1 MAFSTPAVVT
11 QVTGRA
17 WIRNSDGSLTE
28 LQVGSRIP
36 PDTEIVTASGGTV
49 SLQTDGGMP
58 LTIGENRDV
67 AFNAD
72 MAGQPVDRSEAA
84 VAPPTGT
91 DSDRLLA
98 ALQSGQDP
106 FDNLDPTAALVAG
119 GGDAG
124 GSSFVRLAR
133 IVEGTTPLALEYP
146 GAGVPAIN
154 LLTPAGLANTTP
166 DNEGPSA
173 NNDQNTTGEKSLVSG
188 NILTNDTD
196 PENDALA
203 IVSVGDRP
211 MTTGGVSVAGS
222 AGGTFTVFP
231 DGSYVFNPGESFQNL
246 GVGQSATS
254 SITYTVTDPSGN
266 TSTATVTVNV
276 NGVNDAPVATSAIDN
291 VAGVDAQQG
300 VNLDVSSHFAD
311 VDNGDRLT
319 YSAIGLPPGL
329 VIDPNTGVISGN
341 IDHSASQGG
350 NNGVYQVVV
359 TATDASGA
367 SASETFDWSV
377 SNPGPVAVNDTATS
391 TEDTTV
397 SGNVLTGNAQGAGR
411 DSDPDGDTL
420 QVIHAGDRDI
430 PTGGAT
436 VAGSNGGTFTILPD
450 GTYTFN
456 PAQDFQSL
464 AAGETRTTTITYI
477 VSDGEGGTSTATLE
491 VTVTGTNDVPV
502 ITPHQPTEGDP
513 LNGDRGTVVEDG
525 QLSTQGKLNI
535 TDADHDQSFFQAQTN
550 TAGQHGA
557 FSIDA
562 DGRWTYNLSNNDPAV
577 QALAVGETLTEQF
590 QVLSADGTP
599 TTITVTIEGTNDIPA
614 ISGANAAAVTEDVE
628 PSVSGQL
635 TVADVDASDTHSW
648 SVSGEPKG
656 AYGTISVD
664 QTGKWTYTV
673 DQQATQALR
682 QGQQVQETFN
692 ILVSDGHGGTAIQA
706 VTVTITGTNDLPVV
720 TSGSGAVTE
729 DQNVTEGQLVTSGQL
744 TITDADAGEGVFQPG
759 AHFDGSTGNGNA
771 PLGTLAF
778 QADGSYTYTV
788 DNSNAVVQG
797 LRNGESIVET
807 YTVTSQDGTTTST
820 ITITINGTDDAP
832 VITPGTP
839 GGDKGTVQED
849 VTLSVQGKLDI
860 TDADHDQSFFQAQDN
875 APGKHGTFSVDANG
889 NWTYHLANNDPAV
902 QALAVGEHLTEEF
915 TVLSADGTPT
925 TVTVTI
931 DGTNDIPEISGES
944 SAALKEDAVPA
955 VSGQLAVADVDGS
968 DTHTWSIT
976 GKPQGQYGTLTIDQS
991 GKWTYTADPKAIQ
1004 ALPEGKEV
1012 QETFV
1017 VQVDDGHGGTDL
1029 QTITVTLTGTND
1041 VPHITGSDSGTVVE
1055 DFILAQVTGGKLNV
1069 SDADAGQSSFQPQK
1083 VTGEHG
1089 TFTLHANGLW
1099 TFVLANGNADVQAL
1113 GLDEKLVET
1122 YTVKTAD
1129 GTSTNVTVTILGTN
1143 DDPHISGQNT
1153 GAIKEDA
1160 ANSASGQ
1167 LQVADVDA
1175 HDKHSWSI
1183 VGNGKSEYGTLT
1195 LDQTGKWTF
1204 TGNQKVQS
1212 LSEGETVQQK
1222 FTVVVSD
1229 GHGGFDTKTITV
1241 NITGT
1246 NDVPVIMPHHP
1257 GSDQG
1262 LVVEDAKPNTTGG
1275 KLDIKDADQGE
1286 GKFVPQTNH
1295 AGEHG
1300 TFSIDQN
1307 GNWVYKL
1314 NNADPA
1320 VQALAAG
1327 ETRTEQFQV
1336 SSQDGSATHT
1346 VTVTI
1351 VGTNDVPVVTNGAS
1365 AVTEDHDVADG
1376 KLVTTGQVTINDVD
1390 AGQSTFKT
1398 DAHFQGSTGN
1408 GGAPLGALEFKAD
1421 GSYTYTVD
1429 NANAVVQ
1436 GLRNGESIVET
1447 YTVTSQDGTA
1457 TSTITIT
1464 INGTDDA
1471 PVIVGQAE
1479 GTVKEDV
1486 TLSVQGK
1493 LDITD
1498 ADHDQSSFQAQD
1510 NAPGKH
1516 GTFSVDSNGNWTYQL
1531 SNNDPAVQALAVGQ
1545 HLTEEFQVVSADG
1558 TPTTVT
1564 VTIDGTNDK
1573 PEISGVSSA
1582 GIKEDAA
1589 PAVSGQLT
1597 VADVDT
1603 IDTHTWSIVGKPQGQ
1618 YGTLTLD
1625 QSGKWTYTVD
1635 AKKVQSLSE
1644 GEPYTET
1651 FTVKV
1656 DDGHGG
1662 TDTQVVTVNL
1672 VGTNDV
1678 PVVSGVGSG
1687 TVVED
1692 GGLLQKTGGIL
1703 FVNDADAGEG
1713 HVQGAKITGTYG
1725 EFAINAFGVWTYTLN
1740 NNDPAVQSLGLGEK
1754 RVETFTV
1761 RTADGTP
1768 TNVTVTIL
1776 GTNDAPHISGQS
1788 TGAFK
1793 EDAANSASGQLQVAD
1808 VDAHDQHS
1816 WSIVGNGKSEYG
1828 TLTLDQTGKWT
1839 FTGNEKVQSLSEG
1852 EAVQQ
1857 KFSVVVSDGRGGFD
1871 TQDVVVTITGT
1882 NDLPVITPHNPGDP
1896 QNPGSASDHG
1906 LVTEDVLD
1914 TTGGKLD
1921 IQDADAG
1928 ENKFVAQT
1936 DHAGDHGTFSIDENG
1951 NWTYKLTNS
1960 DPAVQALGAGQTLTE
1975 KFTVTSADGSA
1986 QHEVTVT
1993 IVGTNDVPVLS
2004 SGVGAVTEDQNVVD
2018 GKLSTSGQL
2027 TITDTDAGENHFKA
2041 GAHFDGST
2049 GNGNAPLGTLVFN
2062 ADGSYTY
2069 TVANGNPVV
2078 QGLKTGQSIVET
2090 YTVTSQDGSKTST
2103 ITITINGTD
2112 DGATIT
2118 PHNPGDPQNPGSA
2131 SDHGLVTEDVLDTTG
2146 GKLDIQ
2152 DADAGEN
2159 KFVAQTDHAG
2169 EHGTFSIDENG
2180 NWTYK
2185 LTNSDPAVQALGAGD
2200 TLTEKFTV
2208 TSADGSAQHEVTV
2221 TIVGTNDV
2229 PVLSSG
2235 VGAVTE
2241 DQNVVDGKLS
2251 TSGQLTITDTDA
2263 GENHFKA
2270 GAHFD
2275 GSTGNGN
2282 APLGTLVFNAD
2293 GSYTYTVANG
2303 NPVVQGL
2310 TSGQSIVETYT
2321 VTSQDGSKTS
2331 TITITINGTDD
2342 GATITPHNPGDPQNP
2357 GSASDHGLVTEDV
2370 LDTTG
2375 GKLDIQDADAGENK
2389 FVAQTNHAGDHGTF
2403 SIDENGN
2410 WTYKLTNSDPAVQAL
2425 GAGQTLTEKFTV
2437 TSADGSA
2444 QHEVTVTIVG
2454 TNDVPVLSSGV
2465 GAVTEDQNVVD
2476 GKLSTSGQLTITDTD
2491 AGENHFKP
2499 GAHFDGSTGNGNAPL
2514 GTLVFNTDGSYT
2526 YTVANANPV
2535 VQGLTSGQSI
2545 VETYTVAS
2553 QDGSKTSTIT
2563 ITINGTDD
2571 GATITPHSPD
2581 SDKGQVVED
2590 VTYTTGGKLDVQ
2602 DPDPGQSQFVAQP
2615 GTPGQHGTFTID
2627 ANGNWTYN
2635 LTNSDPLV
2643 QQLGKGETLVEKF
2656 TVSSVDGSAQHEV
2669 TVTIVGTNDIPTI
2682 SGVSTGATTE
2692 DGASKV
2698 TGQLSVADV
2707 DIRDS
2712 HTWTVDSNPRGAYG
2726 FLTVDATGKWTY
2738 TVDTQATQALTGG
2751 QKVQDTFTV
2760 KVDDGHG
2767 GTATQ
2772 TITVNITGTNDIP
2785 VITPHTSGSDRGLVI
2800 EDAQLS
2806 AQGKLDITDADQG
2819 QAFFKPQ
2826 TVQDSYGTFT
2836 VDANGNWTYTLD
2848 NNNPAVQALS
2858 GNDTLGPRTFTVT
2871 SQDGTTTDTVTVN
2884 IGGTN
2889 DAPTSADNA
2898 ATVGVGQ
2905 SHTFGINEFAF
2916 SDSHGEHDSLQSVVI
2931 TRTPESGS
2939 LTLNGQ
2945 AVTQGQVISAADI
2958 AAGKLVYTPG
2968 ADGKDASFGFEVR
2981 DTGGTANGGHNTSG
2995 EYNFDLATNNLV
3007 QGDNSS
3013 SGGSDGHGGNTPVLN
3028 GGSGDDIILGDLGG
3042 TVTTTVP
3049 GQNYNIALIVD
3060 HSGSM
3065 TAEIDGQTRMQ
3076 LVKDAL
3082 LAFVKTLSNHDG
3094 IINVTLIGF
3103 GSSADTPVTVQ
3114 GLDPSDVNSWN
3125 DKIIAAINSLSA
3137 SGSTNYQD
3145 AFDTAVDWF
3154 QDQASAGKGTSNGYQ
3169 NLSFFLTDGDPTV
3182 TNSGG
3187 NGSSTNASVL
3197 QTSINSFADLAA
3209 ISTVHGVGIGDG
3221 VNQNYLRFFDNTTST
3236 GTATVYFPSSTNLSD
3251 SNSYNWDDSS
3261 NWTVRVNG
3269 GGSVSEGNGSSIAIT
3284 DASNRSGATVV
3295 DSKSVTI
3302 AAGHTAHFEFELST
3316 SNLSSNDNYSWALQQ
3331 LVNGSWT
3338 TVQSGKGTG
3347 DITTGDFGSGQY
3359 RLEFSVL
3366 DNTSGGGTAKLTIDD
3381 ITLVDNTPV
3390 SGPAGEVD
3398 IVHQASDLNAALT
3411 GGGSHSDPAAVGS
3424 DTINGGDGKDI
3435 IFGDTINTD
3444 GLSWSGHAAG
3454 THDGQGMQGLIDY
3467 LTATNGHAPTSA
3479 ELYGYISANHAQFNV
3494 SGDTRGGNDV
3504 IHGGNGDDI
3513 IYGQGGNDQLYGD
3526 AGNDVIYG
3534 GEGSNLLHGGAGNDT
3549 LTGGSGSDTLIGGQ
3563 GNDTL
3568 IGGGG
3573 GDTFKWEL
3581 HDQGTNSAPAV
3592 DTIKN
3597 FNTNAASAGGDV
3609 LDLHELLQ
3617 NPADG
3622 DLSKYLHFTKQG
3634 ADTIVNVSTTG
3645 HAQDAG
3651 GNAFDQ
3657 KIVLQGVD
3665 LTNNGTLQDAAI
3677 INDLLQKGKLHGHD

>member
-28 LQVGSRIP
+28 LHVGSRIP

-49 SLQTDGGMP
+49 GLQTEGGMP

-91 DSDRLLA
+91 DSERLLA

-106 FDNLDPTAALVAG
+106 FTNLDPTAALVAG

-133 IVEGTTPLALEYP
+133 VVEATTPLALEYP

-166 DNEGPSA
+166 DNGGPTA
-173 NNDQNTTGEKSLVSG
+173 GNDQNTTGEKSLVSG

-222 AGGTFTVFP
+222 TGGTFTVFP

-246 GVGQSATS
+246 GAGQSATS

-276 NGVNDAPVATSAIDN
+276 NGVNDAPVVTSAIDN

-300 VNLDVSSHFAD
+300 VNLDVSGHFAD
-311 VDNGDRLT
+311 VDNGDTRS

-359 TATDASGA
+359 TVTDGSGA
-367 SASETFDWSV
+367 AVSTTFDWNV
-377 SNPGPVAVNDTATS
+377 TNPGPVAVNDTAAS
-391 TEDTTV
+391 TEDTSV
-397 SGNVLTGNAQGAGR
+397 SGNVLTGNPQGAGR

-464 AAGETRTTTITYI
+464 AAGETRTTTITYTI
-477 VSDGEGGTSTATLE
+477 SDGEGGTSTATLE

-535 TDADHDQSFFQAQTN
+535 TDADHDQSFFQAQAN

-562 DGRWTYNLSNNDPAV
+562 DGRWTYNLANNDPAV

-614 ISGANAAAVTEDVE
+614 ISGVNTAAATEDVE

-635 TVADVDASDTHSW
+635 AVADVDASDTHSW

-692 ILVSDGHGGTAIQA
+692 ILVADGHGGTAIQA

-915 TVLSADGTPT
+915 TVVSADGTPT

-955 VSGQLAVADVDGS
+955 VSGQLAVADVDSS

-976 GKPQGQYGTLTIDQS
+976 GKPHGQYGTLTIDQN

-1004 ALPEGKEV
+1004 TLPEGKEV

-1029 QTITVTLTGTND
+1029 QTVTVTLTGTND
-1041 VPHITGSDSGTVVE
+1041 VPQITGSDSGTVVE
-1055 DFILAQVTGGKLNV
+1055 DFILAQITGGKLNV
-1069 SDADAGQSSFQPQK
+1069 SDADAGQSAFQPQK

-1113 GLDEKLVET
+1113 GLGEKLVET

-1129 GTSTNVTVTILGTN
+1129 GTPTNVTVTILGTN

-1153 GAIKEDA
+1153 GSIKEDA
-1160 ANSASGQ
+1160 ANSTSGQ

-1175 HDKHSWSI
+1175 HDQHHWSI

-1229 GHGGFDTKTITV
+1229 GHGGFDTKTVTV

-1246 NDVPVIMPHHP
+1246 NDIPVITPHHP

-1275 KLDIKDADQGE
+1275 KLDVKDADQGE
-1286 GKFVPQTNH
+1286 SKFVPQSNH

-1327 ETRTEQFQV
+1327 ETRTEQFQG

-1408 GGAPLGALEFKAD
+1408 AGAPLGALEVKAD

-1516 GTFSVDSNGNWTYQL
+1516 GTFSVDANGNWTYQL

-1603 IDTHTWSIVGKPQGQ
+1603 TDTHTWSIVGKPQGQ

-1725 EFAINAFGVWTYTLN
+1725 EFAINGFGVWTYTLN

-1793 EDAANSASGQLQVAD
+1793 EDAGNSASGQLQVAD
-1808 VDAHDQHS
+1808 IDAHDQHS

-1882 NDLPVITPHNPGDP
+1882 NDLPIITPHNPGDP

-1928 ENKFVAQT
+1928 ENKFVSQT
-1936 DHAGDHGTFSIDENG
+1936 NQTGD
-1951 NWTYKLTNS
+1951 
-1960 DPAVQALGAGQTLTE
+1960 
-1975 KFTVTSADGSA
+1975 
-1986 QHEVTVT
+1986 
-1993 IVGTNDVPVLS
+1993 
-2004 SGVGAVTEDQNVVD
+2004 
-2018 GKLSTSGQL
+2018 
-2027 TITDTDAGENHFKA
+2027 
-2041 GAHFDGST
+2041 
-2049 GNGNAPLGTLVFN
+2049 
-2062 ADGSYTY
+2062 
-2069 TVANGNPVV
+2069 
-2078 QGLKTGQSIVET
+2078 
-2090 YTVTSQDGSKTST
+2090 
-2103 ITITINGTD
+2103 
-2112 DGATIT
+2112 
-2118 PHNPGDPQNPGSA
+2118 
-2131 SDHGLVTEDVLDTTG
+2131 
-2146 GKLDIQ
+2146 
-2152 DADAGEN
+2152 
-2159 KFVAQTDHAG
+2159 
-2169 EHGTFSIDENG
+2169 HGTFSIDENG

-2221 TIVGTNDV
+2221 TIVGTNDE

-2251 TSGQLTITDTDA
+2251 TSGHLTITDTDA
-2263 GENHFKA
+2263 GENHFKP

-2293 GSYTYTVANG
+2293 GSYTYTVANA

-2342 GATITPHNPGDPQNP
+2342 GATITPH
-2357 GSASDHGLVTEDV
+2357 
-2370 LDTTG
+2370 
-2375 GKLDIQDADAGENK
+2375 
-2389 FVAQTNHAGDHGTF
+2389 
-2403 SIDENGN
+2403 
-2410 WTYKLTNSDPAVQAL
+2410 
-2425 GAGQTLTEKFTV
+2425 
-2437 TSADGSA
+2437 
-2444 QHEVTVTIVG
+2444 
-2454 TNDVPVLSSGV
+2454 
-2465 GAVTEDQNVVD
+2465 
-2476 GKLSTSGQLTITDTD
+2476 
-2491 AGENHFKP
+2491 
-2499 GAHFDGSTGNGNAPL
+2499 
-2514 GTLVFNTDGSYT
+2514 
-2526 YTVANANPV
+2526 
-2535 VQGLTSGQSI
+2535 
-2545 VETYTVAS
+2545 
-2553 QDGSKTSTIT
+2553 
-2563 ITINGTDD
+2563 
-2571 GATITPHSPD
+2571 SPD

-2590 VTYTTGGKLDVQ
+2590 VTFTTGGKLDVQ

-2707 DIRDS
+2707 DVRDS
-2712 HTWTVDSNPRGAYG
+2712 HTWTVDSNPKGAYG
-2726 FLTVDATGKWTY
+2726 SLTVDATGKWTY

-2760 KVDDGHG
+2760 KVNDGHG

-2819 QAFFKPQ
+2819 QSTFKPQ
-2826 TVQDSYGTFT
+2826 SVQDSYGTFT

-2871 SQDGTTTDTVTVN
+2871 SQDGTTTHTVTVN

-2898 ATVGVGQ
+2898 ATVGLGQ

-2995 EYNFDLATNNLV
+2995 EYNFNLATNNLV
-3007 QGDNSS
+3007 QGDNTS
-3013 SGGSDGHGGNTPVLN
+3013 SGGSDGHGGHTPVLN

-3065 TAEIDGQTRMQ
+3065 TAEIDGQTRME

-3125 DKIIAAINSLSA
+3125 DKIILAINSLGA

-3154 QDQASAGKGTSNGYQ
+3154 QDQAGAGKGAANGYQ

-3187 NGSSTNASVL
+3187 NGSSTSASVL

-3251 SNSYNWDDSS
+3251 SSANWDDSD

-3269 GGSVSEGNGSSIAIT
+3269 GGSVSNGNGSSIAIT
-3284 DASNRSGATVV
+3284 DASNKSGATVV
-3295 DSKSVTI
+3295 DSKSVTV

-3316 SNLSSNDNYSWALQQ
+3316 SNLSGSDNYSWALQQ

-3366 DNTSGGGTAKLTIDD
+3366 DNTSNGGTSKLTIDE

-3390 SGPAGEVD
+3390 SGPAGQVD

-3424 DTINGGDGKDI
+3424 DTINGGDGRDI

-3444 GLSWSGHAAG
+3444 GLSWNGHAAG
-3454 THDGQGMQGLIDY
+3454 THDGQGMQALIDY

-3526 AGNDVIYG
+3526 AGNDIIYG

-3617 NPADG
+3617 NPTDG

-3645 HAQDAG
+3645 HAQDAA